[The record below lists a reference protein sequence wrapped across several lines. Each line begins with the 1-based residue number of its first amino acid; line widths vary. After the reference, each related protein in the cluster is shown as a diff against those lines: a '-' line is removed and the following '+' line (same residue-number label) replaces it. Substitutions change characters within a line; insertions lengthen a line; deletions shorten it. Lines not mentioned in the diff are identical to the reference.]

1 MVLKCKMKKK
11 KKMMIIM
18 KVAKSNMRVRSF
30 GDDVIVIRTV
40 RFVYEC

>member
-1 MVLKCKMKKK
+1 MVLKCKMKMMM
-11 KKMMIIM
+11 MMIIII
-18 KVAKSNMRVRSF
+18 KVAKSNTRVRSF